1 MYQYRAIPMKYFA
14 ILSIWLLSSCQE
26 RQKQQMPET
35 VDSENVWAEFRSKS
49 VLMDADIDPFV
60 AVQNMSVPE
69 VKVLLDKMYQADQQ
83 YRDSLYNGNP
93 DRKDY
98 YGKKMM
104 ANDQANHKLLNKI
117 MDQYGWP
124 DRQRFGE
131 AGSEAAWYVAWHQRG
146 SERSMAYYLK
156 FMEEANR
163 RQGINE
169 EQFLLVKN
177 QLANLRSVGRSGVG
191 D

>member
-1 MYQYRAIPMKYFA
+1 MKHFG
-14 ILSIWLLSSCQE
+14 ILSFVFLLACQE
-26 RQKQQMPET
+26 KQAQKKPET
-35 VDSENVWAEFRSKS
+35 VDSENVWAESKSKS

-60 AVQNMSVPE
+60 SIQDMSVRE

-104 ANDQANHKLLNKI
+104 ANDQANCKLLNKI
-117 MDQYGWP
+117 IDKYGWP
-124 DRQRFGE
+124 GISQFGE
-131 AGSEAAWYVAWHQRG
+131 AGAEAAWYVAWHQRG
-146 SERSMAYYLK
+146 SEHSMAYYLK
-156 FMEEANR
+156 FMEEVNR
-163 RQGINE
+163 KHDMHQ

-177 QLANLRSVGRSGVG
+177 QLANLRSVGKAG